1 MIKNNNGRN
10 SQFTKLS
17 FIYFVLTDRSSILG
31 KRPKQ
36 AIDKSS
42 RCRFSFSAYRNANTK
57 ATKYVTFGFSF
68 SISVFLTFCQ
78 QYVFFN
84 ILTAIIRRS
93 SDKQFVLRI
102 VKALHTCKKYD
113 IFSHVLNGFSQGQ
126 ISLCNTAVY
135 VMKTFIQPARPN
147 IGYRAV
153 TKGITSFPLL
163 ASTTHS
169 NDRNLRTILELLKP
183 PDKSFASKVINFGV
197 VNVHMKI

>member
-17 FIYFVLTDRSSILG
+17 FIDFVHTDRRSILG

-36 AIDKSS
+36 ASEKSS
-42 RCRFSFSAYRNANTK
+42 SCRFSFSAGRNVNAK

-68 SISVFLTFCQ
+68 SILVFFTFCQ
-78 QYVFFN
+78 QYVPFT

-135 VMKTFIQPARPN
+135 AMKTFIQPARPN
-147 IGYRAV
+147 IGY
-153 TKGITSFPLL
+153 
-163 ASTTHS
+163 
-169 NDRNLRTILELLKP
+169 
-183 PDKSFASKVINFGV
+183 KSFASKVINFGV

>member
-17 FIYFVLTDRSSILG
+17 FIDFVHTDRRSILG

-36 AIDKSS
+36 ASDKSS
-42 RCRFSFSAYRNANTK
+42 SYRFSFSAGRNANTK
-57 ATKYVTFGFSF
+57 ATKYVIFGFSF
-68 SISVFLTFCQ
+68 SILVFTFCQ
-78 QYVFFN
+78 QYVLFT
-84 ILTAIIRRS
+84 ILTAIIRRC